1 MSIKTVQKPRILEKF
16 CIILDNERK
25 ETRPHYREETTP
37 DEIRMSNMMNI
48 MYRT

>member
-25 ETRPHYREETTP
+25 EMRPHYREETIQLDSYVKY
-37 DEIRMSNMMNI
+37 DE
-48 MYRT
+48 